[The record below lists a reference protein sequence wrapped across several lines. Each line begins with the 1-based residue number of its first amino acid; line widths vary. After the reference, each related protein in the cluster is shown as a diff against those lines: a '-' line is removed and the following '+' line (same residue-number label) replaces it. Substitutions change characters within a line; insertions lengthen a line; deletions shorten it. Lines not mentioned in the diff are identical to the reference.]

1 MENLFF
7 NTNLP
12 HIYNSCGIN
21 SLFIALAQLKLRSND
36 ELIDDMIRYC
46 STKRKLDEMME
57 DQKHGL
63 DLMVQFYKKFNI
75 DHGYQNVRLLL
86 TKIYDSLIFGDSQIE
101 IGDDYEKISLT
112 KKVILLDMEQTKSM
126 TDYNKQFEDKTNKIV
141 THGDED
147 FNNVSILKFND
158 IMYVPCLYIVC
169 LGNHYITLINTKAGL
184 IVYND
189 LDRVKIIN
197 QDEVKKILISLS
209 NSVEFIGYINF
220 KSN

>member
-21 SLFIALAQLKLRSND
+21 SLFIALAQLKVRSND
-36 ELIDDMIRYC
+36 ELIDNMIQYC
-46 STKRKLDEMME
+46 STKRKLDYMME
-57 DQKHGL
+57 DQKRGL
-63 DLMVQFYKKFNI
+63 NLMVQFYKKFNI
-75 DHGYQNVRLLL
+75 DHGYHNVRLLL
-86 TKIYDSLIFGDSQIE
+86 TKIYNSLIFDDSQIE

-112 KKVILLDMEQTKSM
+112 KKIILLDMEQTKSM
-126 TDYNKQFEDKTNKIV
+126 TEYNKHFEDKTNKIV
-141 THGDED
+141 TYDDKD

-158 IMYVPCLYIVC
+158 IIYVPCLYIIC
-169 LGNHYITLINTKAGL
+169 LGNHYITLVNTKAGL

-197 QDEVKKILISLS
+197 QYEVRKKLISLS
-209 NSVEFIGYINF
+209 DSVEFIGYINF